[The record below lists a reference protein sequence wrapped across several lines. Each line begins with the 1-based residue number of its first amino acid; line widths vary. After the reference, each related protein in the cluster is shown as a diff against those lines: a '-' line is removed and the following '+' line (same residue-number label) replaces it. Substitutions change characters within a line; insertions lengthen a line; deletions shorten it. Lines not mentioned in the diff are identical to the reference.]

1 MNTNA
6 DMSIF
11 KNGRFRISSKYDVRV
26 ESIGFDKNRK
36 LLECWSVT
44 EEMVLKILDS
54 YGNAAN
60 CISICEVPEHK
71 EDK

>member
-1 MNTNA
+1 MV
-6 DMSIF
+6 
-11 KNGRFRISSKYDVRV
+11 YDVRV
-26 ESIGFDKNRK
+26 EAIGFDKFDKNKR
-36 LLECWSVT
+36 LLECLSAT

-71 EDK
+71 EDNG

>member
-1 MNTNA
+1 MV
-6 DMSIF
+6 
-11 KNGRFRISSKYDVRV
+11 YDVRV
-26 ESIGFDKNRK
+26 ESIGFDKNRR

-60 CISICEVPEHK
+60 CISICEVPEHT
-71 EDK
+71 EDEEEEEDE